1 MSTTIKLRRDTAANW
16 TGSNPILALGE
27 PGLETD
33 TRKIKYGDGTT
44 SWNQLAYSH
53 GDSQSGGSG
62 TITNVTGTGTIKG
75 LTLSGSGTSGAVT
88 LTLGGALSLSSSD
101 ITTALGYTPAG
112 SGYANLS
119 VVTGN
124 ASGVGALNYNS
135 TNGVLTF
142 TPAVSYSLT
151 AATTTTLGGVIV
163 PAVGTSGITNTSGTI
178 GLATASTTQL
188 GGVKVD
194 GSTITLNGS
203 SQLVANY
210 TNYTLPTAG
219 VGSGGTLGGVKVD
232 GSTIT
237 ISGGVIT
244 ATVAALTYGTRSTVS
259 TTTASLAAAASAT
272 ATVVVGKGY
281 VLYSIQV
288 SAGAWVTVY
297 SSSSA
302 QSSDSSRTITT
313 DPTPGSGVIAEA
325 ITTTATTTYFS
336 PAVYGYNNDGSVTTN
351 AYLKVY
357 NNSGS
362 TGTVTVTLTFLRL
375 E

>member
-16 TGSNPILALGE
+16 TAANPTLALGE
-27 PGLETD
+27 PGIETD
-33 TRKIKYGDGTT
+33 TRKVKYGDGVTAWTT
-44 SWNQLAYSH
+44 LQYAVGSTSYTGTITSVT
-53 GDSQSGGSG
+53 GSG
-62 TITNVTGTGTIKG
+62 TING
-75 LTLSGSGTSGAVT
+75 LTLSGSGTSGSVT
-88 LTLGGALSLSSSD
+88 LTLGGNLSLAQTD
-101 ITTALGYTPAG
+101 ITTALGYTPLQ
-112 SGYANLS
+112 SSSLS
-119 VVTGN
+119 VSTLS
-124 ASGVGALNYNS
+124 ASGGGSLSYS
-135 TNGVLTF
+135 SGVFTF
-142 TPAVSYSLT
+142 TPPVIGSYSL
-151 AATTTTLGGVIV
+151 
-163 PAVGTSGITNTSGTI
+163 P
-178 GLATASTTQL
+178 TASTSVL
-188 GGVKVD
+188 GGVKID

-203 SQLVANY
+203 NQLVANY

-232 GSTIT
+232 GSTVT
-237 ISGGVIT
+237 INGSGVIT

-288 SAGAWVTVY
+288 DRGAWVTVY
-297 SSSSA
+297 SSSTA
-302 QSSDSSRTITT
+302 QSGDSSRTITT
-313 DPTPGSGVIAEA
+313 DPTPGAGVIAES

-362 TGTVTVTLTFLRL
+362 TGTVTVTLTFQRL